1 MRPTVTFRT
10 LFSFVIIAAASAAFS
25 SQAYGQGTRTRT
37 APPQNEVRAAAE
49 AVSIQ
54 IKNMTK
60 FLFVLG
66 GVAKG
71 IDDLDKEI
79 KAGRATRELEAKNQ
93 EFKDD
98 VIRSVRAMRTGLVNI
113 ERDFIAKPQLRQYLS
128 HVRGIS
134 EDSAIAEDLALAGN
148 FNASGRQL
156 LLILERLSDV
166 LVELP

>member
-1 MRPTVTFRT
+1 MRSTVAFKT
-10 LFSFVIIAAASAAFS
+10 LLSFIIISAAAAAFS
-25 SQAYGQGTRTRT
+25 GQAYGQGTRSRT
-37 APPQNEVRAAAE
+37 TAPQNEVRAAAE

-66 GVAKG
+66 GVSKG
-71 IDDLDKEI
+71 IEDLDKEI
-79 KAGRATRELEAKNQ
+79 KAGRATPELETQNRQ
-93 EFKDD
+93 FKED
-98 VIRSVRAMRTGLVNI
+98 VIRSVQAMRAGLVDI
-113 ERDFIAKPQLRQYLS
+113 EKDFIAKPQLRQYLS

-156 LLILERLSDV
+156 LIILEKLADV

>member
-1 MRPTVTFRT
+1 MRSIVKLKT
-10 LFSFVIIAAASAAFS
+10 LLSFIVISVAAAAFS
-25 SQAYGQGTRTRT
+25 SPAHGQGTRSRT
-37 APPQNEVRAAAE
+37 AAPQSEVRAAAE
-49 AVSIQ
+49 AVSVQ
-54 IKNMTK
+54 VKNMTK

-79 KAGRATRELEAKNQ
+79 KAGRATREIETQNR
-93 EFKDD
+93 EFKED
-98 VIRSVRAMRTGLVNI
+98 VIRSIQALRAGLVDI
-113 ERDFIAKPQLRQYLS
+113 EKDFIAKPRLRQYLPY
-128 HVRGIS
+128 VRGIS

-156 LLILERLSDV
+156 LLILEKLADV